1 MLAEVIFGGLSVLI
15 FLAGLLV
22 IFSKNP
28 VQSVLFLVVV
38 FCLSAQLLVLLEVDF
53 LAMVLI
59 IVYVGAIAVLFLFI
73 VMMLNIRIVELREML
88 NRYFPLAIIVGAI
101 IFFEIVFSLITS
113 LPYLSSIENLMYV
126 NWYKGFLSHSNVVS
140 LGLVLYTYF
149 SPFLIISG
157 LLLLLA
163 MISSIMLTL
172 DFSVSPTETTN
183 FQRKQSIQAQVNR
196 PANDLNFWYF
206 Y

>member
-1 MLAEVIFGGLSVLI
+1 MLTEIIFFGLAFMI

-38 FCLSAQLLVLLEVDF
+38 FCLSAQLFVLLEVDF

-73 VMMLNIRIVELREML
+73 VMMLNIRVVELGEIL
-88 NRYFPLAIIVGAI
+88 NRYFPLATIVGLI
-101 IFFEIVFSLITS
+101 IFSEIVFSLYYS
-113 LPYLSSIENLMYV
+113 LGYSYHSVLYID
-126 NWYKGFLSHSNVVS
+126 WYRSFLSHSNVVS

-157 LLLLLA
+157 ILLLLA

-172 DFSVSPTETTN
+172 DTNSSESLLDSVK
-183 FQRKQSIQAQVNR
+183 KQSISDQVDR
-196 PANDLNFWYF
+196 PVNDLNFWRY

>member
-1 MLAEVIFGGLSVLI
+1 MI
-15 FLAGLLV
+15 FLSGLLV

-38 FCLSAQLLVLLEVDF
+38 FCLSAQLFVLLEVDF

-73 VMMLNIRIVELREML
+73 VMMLNIRVVELNEIL
-88 NRYFPLAIIVGAI
+88 NRYFPLAVVVGLV
-101 IFFEIVFSLITS
+101 IFFEVMFSV
-113 LPYLSSIENLMYV
+113 YYSIGYNYGVLEYV
-126 NWYKGFLSHSNVVS
+126 DWYKGFLSHSNVVS

-157 LLLLLA
+157 ILLLLA
-163 MISSIMLTL
+163 MISSIVLTL
-172 DFSVSPTETTN
+172 NVPGHSDFH
-183 FQRKQSIQAQVNR
+183 FLKKQSIADQVDR
-196 PANDLNFWYF
+196 PVNDLNF
-206 Y
+206 

>member
-1 MLAEVIFGGLSVLI
+1 MMSEIVFFGLAFMI

-38 FCLSAQLLVLLEVDF
+38 FCLSAQIFVLLEVDF

-73 VMMLNIRIVELREML
+73 VMMLNIRVVELSEIL
-88 NRYFPLAIIVGAI
+88 NRYFPLAALVGFI
-101 IFFEIVFSLITS
+101 IFFEVIFSMYYSIGYAPASLI
-113 LPYLSSIENLMYV
+113 YV
-126 NWYKGFLSHSNVVS
+126 DWYRSFLNHSNVVS

-157 LLLLLA
+157 VLLLLA

-172 DFSVSPTETTN
+172 DVSNSSEN
-183 FQRKQSIQAQVNR
+183 AENVVKRQSIPDQVDR
-196 PANDLNFWYF
+196 PVNDLNFWKF
-206 Y
+206 F

>member
-1 MLAEVIFGGLSVLI
+1 MLIEIVFYLLSFLI
-15 FLAGLLV
+15 FLSGLLV

-38 FCLSAQLLVLLEVDF
+38 FCLSAQLLIMLEVDF

-73 VMMLNIRIVELREML
+73 VMMLNIRVVELSEIL
-88 NRYFPLAIIVGAI
+88 NRYFPLAILIGLL
-101 IFFEIVFSLITS
+101 IFGEILFSLYYS
-113 LPYLSSIENLMYV
+113 VPVENTNLVYV
-126 NWYKGFLSHSNVVS
+126 DLYKSFLSHSNVVS

-149 SPFLIISG
+149 SPFLIIAG

-172 DFSVSPTETTN
+172 DISNLAESEYLKRQSVSL
-183 FQRKQSIQAQVNR
+183 QVSR
-196 PANDLNFWYF
+196 PVNDINFWKF

>member
-1 MLAEVIFGGLSVLI
+1 MLTEFIFFALSIMI

-38 FCLSAQLLVLLEVDF
+38 FCLSAQLFVLLEVDF

-73 VMMLNIRIVELREML
+73 VMMLNIRVVELSEIL
-88 NRYFPLAIIVGAI
+88 NRYFPLATIVGLI
-101 IFFEIVFSLITS
+101 IFSEIVFSLYYS
-113 LPYLSSIENLMYV
+113 LGYNSSNIIYID
-126 NWYKGFLSHSNVVS
+126 WYKSFLSHSNVVS

-157 LLLLLA
+157 VLLLLA

-172 DFSVSPTETTN
+172 DLTSSSEYGEGVFS
-183 FQRKQSIQAQVNR
+183 RKQSIPNQVDR
-196 PANDLNFWYF
+196 PTNDLNFWRF

>member
-1 MLAEVIFGGLSVLI
+1 MI
-15 FLAGLLV
+15 FLSGLLV

-38 FCLSAQLLVLLEVDF
+38 FCLSAQLLILLEVDF

-73 VMMLNIRIVELREML
+73 VMMLNIRVVELGEIL
-88 NRYFPLAIIVGAI
+88 NRYFPLAVFVGLV
-101 IFFEIVFSLITS
+101 IFSEILFSAYYSTGSRLLGTDLI
-113 LPYLSSIENLMYV
+113 YID
-126 NWYKGFLSHSNVVS
+126 WYKSFLSHSNVVS

-172 DFSVSPTETTN
+172 DTSNSTETVYPVK
-183 FQRKQSIQAQVNR
+183 KQFISEQIDR
-196 PANDLNFWYF
+196 PVNDLNFWKF

>member
-1 MLAEVIFGGLSVLI
+1 MLTEIVFFGLAFMI

-38 FCLSAQLLVLLEVDF
+38 FCLSAQLFVLLEVDF

-73 VMMLNIRIVELREML
+73 VMMLNIRVVELGEIL
-88 NRYFPLAIIVGAI
+88 NRYFPLATIVGLI
-101 IFFEIVFSLITS
+101 IFAEIVFSLYYS
-113 LPYLSSIENLMYV
+113 LGYTNENLIYV
-126 NWYKGFLSHSNVVS
+126 DWYRSFLSHSNVVS

-157 LLLLLA
+157 ILLLLA

-172 DFSVSPTETTN
+172 NVDNSEDYSFIIN
-183 FQRKQSIQAQVNR
+183 KRQSIPEQVDR
-196 PANDLNFWYF
+196 PVNDLNF
-206 Y
+206 

>member
-1 MLAEVIFGGLSVLI
+1 MLTEII
-15 FLAGLLV
+15 FLLLSLMIFLSGLLV

-73 VMMLNIRIVELREML
+73 VMMLNIRIVELGEIL
-88 NRYFPLAIIVGAI
+88 NRYFPLAVFVGLV
-101 IFFEIVFSLITS
+101 IFSEIVFSFYYSTGSHLFNSS
-113 LPYLSSIENLMYV
+113 LLYV
-126 NWYKGFLSHSNVVS
+126 DWYRSFLSHSNVVS

-172 DFSVSPTETTN
+172 DTSNAAETIYPVK
-183 FQRKQSIQAQVNR
+183 KQSISNQIDR
-196 PANDLNFWYF
+196 PINDLNFWKF